1 MVLKK
6 AIKMWY
12 CYALLLPTLIL
23 LVVFNYYPAISALY
37 HSLFRWDG
45 FTAPEFVGLKN
56 FAELLFHDEVMAI
69 SGRNIAILSGLRI
82 VIALT
87 VPLLAAELV
96 FNLKSPKAGYAYRSL
111 FVIPMVVPAVVNLLI
126 WKFIYDPNY
135 GVLNEALR
143 LLGLGRLSRAWLGD
157 YSVALY
163 SILFVGFPWISGLW
177 FLIFLAGLQNIPP
190 DLFDAALI
198 DGASSLRRIIN
209 VDIPCILGQIKL
221 VLILSMINALQG
233 YVGIMI
239 LTNGGPGNSTMVPGL
254 YLYQNAFYYNR
265 MGYGCAV
272 GVILF
277 VILFSLTYVN
287 MKYIRTSSV
296 Y

>member
-6 AIKMWY
+6 AMKMWY
-12 CYALLLPTLIL
+12 CYALLLPTLVL
-23 LVVFNYYPAISALY
+23 LIAFNYYPAISALY

-45 FTAPEFVGLKN
+45 FTAPEFVGLSN
-56 FAELLFHDEVMAI
+56 FGELLFHDEVMAI

-82 VIALT
+82 AIALT

-96 FNLKSPKAGYAYRSL
+96 FNLRSSRAGYIYRSL

-143 LLGLGRLSRAWLGD
+143 LLGLGGLSHAWLGD

-177 FLIFLAGLQNIPP
+177 FLIFLAGLQNIPST
-190 DLFDAALI
+190 LFDAALI
-198 DGASSLRRIIN
+198 DGASNLKRIIY
-209 VDIPCILGQIKL
+209 VDIPCIMGQVKL
-221 VLILSMINALQG
+221 VLILSVINALQG

-277 VILFSLTYVN
+277 VILFLLTYVN